1 MYTNFDSQYIIELVD
16 WAVLRSI
23 THPGARD
30 VLGLFPVYKNGTL
43 MDRVLAMAAR
53 NAHFGEHEM
62 LDIFKGE
69 FAGAGGLGWGWR
81 RRQFCTISPNLTTR
95 TASTPP
101 EGICM
106 GVREMHQHDPPI
118 AHRDLKL
125 ANVML
130 GLHDRPVLMDL
141 GSAGEVGKGD
151 GMFFFLTG
159 WLRVCSQSVLCF
171 QANPQIKT
179 RAQAVSLQ
187 DFAAENCSLP
197 YRAPELLEVDTTSV
211 ITDRT
216 DIWVCGGGGWPTR
229 EGGSLSSG
237 SPT

>member
-43 MDRVLAMAAR
+43 MDRVSAMAAR

-69 FAGAGGLGWGWR
+69 FAGAGGGVGMAETPVL
-81 RRQFCTISPNLTTR
+81 QHTISPNLTTR

-141 GSAGEVGKGD
+141 GSAGEVGNGD
-151 GMFFFLTG
+151 GMFFFFDWLAACVLTVRALLPG
-159 WLRVCSQSVLCF
+159 QPADQDTRPGRQPTGLCGRELQSAL
-171 QANPQIKT
+171 P
-179 RAQAVSLQ
+179 RPG
-187 DFAAENCSLP
+187 AA
-197 YRAPELLEVDTTSV
+197 
-211 ITDRT
+211 
-216 DIWVCGGGGWPTR
+216 
-229 EGGSLSSG
+229 
-237 SPT
+237 